1 MGRMTWLPGAA
12 AAACLCGALA
22 GCPAAT
28 NNVASCAALSGVQ
41 LLNCRGDE
49 KTDQTSPP
57 RIVAFRAA
65 IQHQPLSAVT
75 KKSAVKTPESET
87 KR

>member
-1 MGRMTWLPGAA
+1 MIRGLGAA

-28 NNVASCAALSGVQ
+28 NNVVSCAALSGAQ
-41 LLNCRGDE
+41 LLSCKGDE

-57 RIVAFRAA
+57 RIVAFRVAV
-65 IQHQPLSAVT
+65 QHQPLSVVT
-75 KKSAVKTPESET
+75 KGSALKTPESET